1 MKLWISPTE
10 YIEVGRQNIR
20 TLLAEIATR
29 KNAQAFSQLNLAL
42 PDPDPV
48 LKKQRKDISVY
59 RDLLADAHVWACVQ
73 SRKSGVMGLEWEID
87 RGKAKSRLAK
97 FIQDLFE
104 DWDIYQ
110 VMSDILEAPLY
121 GYQPIE
127 VVWEKVGSYL
137 LPTKVE
143 AKPPEWFQFDSENQL
158 RYAPPYQKEAP
169 YPGAKKDNIGY
180 FLPPYKFLLPRY
192 NATYYNPYGERILAR
207 VFWPVTFK
215 KGGLKFWVIFAEKYG
230 MPYIIGKH
238 PRGIGDQ
245 EIQKL
250 ADTLDAM
257 IQDAVAAIP
266 DDSSIELVEAAG
278 KSGSA
283 DVYRNLIELCN
294 AEISKA
300 ILGQT
305 LTTEVGSR
313 GSYAASK
320 THFDVRQ
327 DIIDADKRLVE
338 NTLNQLIRW
347 IVEINFGGQTP
358 PRFILYQEEEVD
370 KTLAERDQ
378 VLANTGLRFTK
389 NYFMKAYGF
398 EEDDIEMGNNGN
410 EYAETRNPKSEIRNP
425 KSTIHNQKSEIRNS
439 TDPQQVVDELLDA
452 LGDDELQEQMEDM
465 LEPVLKQIQSGK
477 DYNEILENLAAQYP
491 KMNTDKLMEFLQ
503 RAIFISE
510 IWGRLN
516 ANS

>member
-1 MKLWISPTE
+1 MKKIWISPTE
-10 YIEVGRQNIR
+10 YIEVGQKNIR

-29 KNAQAFSQLNLAL
+29 KNTQAFSQLNLAL

-73 SRKSGVMGLEWEID
+73 SRKSGVMSLEWEID

-97 FIQDLFE
+97 FIQDLFN

-110 VMSDILEAPLY
+110 IMSDILEAPLY
-121 GYQPIE
+121 GFQPIE
-127 VVWEKVGSYL
+127 VVWEKMGSYL
-137 LPTKVE
+137 LPAKVE
-143 AKPPEWFQFDSENQL
+143 AKPPEWFQFDAENQL
-158 RYAPPYQKEAP
+158 RYAPPYQLEDP
-169 YPGAKKDNIGY
+169 PPGMKKDNIGY
-180 FLPPYKFLLPRY
+180 FIPPYKFILPRY

-215 KGGLKFWVIFAEKYG
+215 KGGLKFWVIFSEKYG

-238 PRGIGDQ
+238 PRGIGDD
-245 EIQKL
+245 EIQNL
-250 ADTLDAM
+250 ADSLDAM

-278 KSGSA
+278 KSASA

-305 LTTEVGSR
+305 LTTEVGGR

-338 NTLNQLIRW
+338 NTLNELIHW
-347 IVEINFGGQTP
+347 IVEINFGKQQP
-358 PRFILYQEEEVD
+358 PQFILYEEEEVD

-378 VLANTGLRFTK
+378 ILANTGVRFTK
-389 NYFMKAYGF
+389 DYFLKAYGF
-398 EEDDIEMGNNGN
+398 EDGDIELGEGTPPGRGAGGAAA
-410 EYAETRNPKSEIRNP
+410 YAEAARRTV
-425 KSTIHNQKSEIRNS
+425 
-439 TDPQQVVDELLDA
+439 DPQQVVDELLDA
-452 LGDDELQEQMEDM
+452 LGDNELQQQMDAV
-465 LEPVLKQIQSGK
+465 LEPVIRQIQKGT

-491 KMNTDKLMEFLQ
+491 NMNTDKLMEFLQ

-516 ANS
+516 TTT

>member
-1 MKLWISPTE
+1 MKLWISTTE
-10 YIEVGRQNIR
+10 YIEVGQRNIR

-48 LKKQRKDISVY
+48 LKKQRKDIAIY
-59 RDLLADAHVWACVQ
+59 RDLLADAHVWACIQ

-110 VMSDILEAPLY
+110 IMNDILEAPLY

-137 LPTKVE
+137 LPTKIQ

-158 RYAPPYQKEAP
+158 RYAPPYQQQSP
-169 YPGAKKDNIGY
+169 PPGLQKDNIGY
-180 FLPPYKFLLPRY
+180 LLPPYKFLLPRY
-192 NATYYNPYGERILAR
+192 NATYHNPYGERILAR

-215 KGGLKFWVIFAEKYG
+215 KGGLKFWVIFSEKYG
-230 MPYIIGKH
+230 MPYLIGKH

-250 ADTLDAM
+250 ADALEAM
-257 IQDAVAAIP
+257 IQDAVAAVP
-266 DDSSIELVEAAG
+266 DDSSIELVEATG
-278 KSGSA
+278 KSASA

-338 NTLNQLIRW
+338 KTLNELISW
-347 IVEINFGGQTP
+347 IVEINFGNQTP
-358 PRFILYQEEEVD
+358 PQFILYQEEEVD

-378 VLANTGLRFTK
+378 ILTNTGLRFTK
-389 NYFMKAYGF
+389 EYYMKTYGF
-398 EEDDIEMGNNGN
+398 EENDIEISGEQPGTTPIAMQ
-410 EYAETRNPKSEIRNP
+410 EFASAI
-425 KSTIHNQKSEIRNS
+425 QKRQN
-439 TDPQQVVDELLDA
+439 PQQLIDELLDA
-452 LGDDELQEQMEDM
+452 LGDDELQEQMDAI
-465 LEPVLKQIQSGK
+465 LEPVLQQIQNGK
-477 DYNEILENLAAQYP
+477 DYNEIMENLAAQYP

-516 ANS
+516 ANN

>member
-1 MKLWISPTE
+1 MKKIWISPTE
-10 YIEVGRQNIR
+10 YIEVGQKNIR

-29 KNAQAFSQLNLAL
+29 KNTQAFSQLNLAL

-73 SRKSGVMGLEWEID
+73 SRKSGVMSLEWEID

-97 FIQDLFE
+97 FIQDLFN

-110 VMSDILEAPLY
+110 IMSDILEAPLY
-121 GYQPIE
+121 GFQPIE
-127 VVWEKVGSYL
+127 VVWEKMGSYL
-137 LPTKVE
+137 LPAKVE
-143 AKPPEWFQFDSENQL
+143 AKPPEWFQFDAENQL
-158 RYAPPYQKEAP
+158 RYAPPYQLEDP
-169 YPGAKKDNIGY
+169 PPGMKKDNIGY
-180 FLPPYKFLLPRY
+180 FIPPYKFLLPRY

-215 KGGLKFWVIFAEKYG
+215 KGGLKFWVIFSEKYG

-238 PRGIGDQ
+238 PRGIGDD
-245 EIQKL
+245 EIQNL
-250 ADTLDAM
+250 ADSLDAM

-278 KSGSA
+278 KSASA

-305 LTTEVGSR
+305 LTTEVGGR

-338 NTLNQLIRW
+338 NTLNELIHW
-347 IVEINFGGQTP
+347 IVEINFGNQQP
-358 PRFILYQEEEVD
+358 PQFILYEEEEVD

-378 VLANTGLRFTK
+378 ILVNTGVRFTK
-389 NYFMKAYGF
+389 DYFLKAYGF
-398 EEDDIEMGNNGN
+398 EDGDIELPSPPGRGAGG
-410 EYAETRNPKSEIRNP
+410 EGSFAEALRRTV
-425 KSTIHNQKSEIRNS
+425 
-439 TDPQQVVDELLDA
+439 DPQQVVDELLDA
-452 LGDDELQEQMEDM
+452 LGDDELQEQMDAV
-465 LEPVLKQIQSGK
+465 LEPVIRQIQNGT

-491 KMNTDKLMEFLQ
+491 KMNSDKLMEFLQ

-510 IWGRLN
+510 VWGRLN